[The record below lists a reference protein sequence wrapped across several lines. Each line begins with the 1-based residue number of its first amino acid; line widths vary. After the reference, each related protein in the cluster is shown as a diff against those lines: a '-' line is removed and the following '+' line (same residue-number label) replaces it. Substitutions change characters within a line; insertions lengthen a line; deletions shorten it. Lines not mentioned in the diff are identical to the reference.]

1 MKKPDETTIAFF
13 FRQLAEKP
21 LEVVCTLAIVG
32 MVFLYSDLRDFMNAQ
47 TAAFQEFTVSL
58 KEQNLRIQH
67 LEEYHLQELGRKAEQ
82 QTTATQTQTETEN
95 K

>member
-1 MKKPDETTIAFF
+1 MCQKKPNENVIVYF

-21 LEVVCTLAIVG
+21 LEVVCTLAIGG

-47 TAAFQEFTVSL
+47 TQAFQEFTLSL

-67 LEEYHLQELGRKAEQ
+67 LEEYHLQEL
-82 QTTATQTQTETEN
+82 N
-95 K
+95 KNKKND

>member
-1 MKKPDETTIAFF
+1 MCQKKPDESTIIFF

-67 LEEYHLQELGRKAEQ
+67 LEEYHLQELGRKRTDKYNTEQ
-82 QTTATQTQTETEN
+82 KEN

>member
-1 MKKPDETTIAFF
+1 MCQKKPNENVIVYF

-32 MVFLYSDLRDFMNAQ
+32 MVFLYSDLRDFLTAQ
-47 TAAFQEFTVSL
+47 TAAFTEFTVSL
-58 KEQNLRIQH
+58 KEQNIRIQH
-67 LEEYHLQELGRKAEQ
+67 LEEYHLQELKNK
-82 QTTATQTQTETEN
+82 TQTEN

>member
-1 MKKPDETTIAFF
+1 MCQKKPNENVIVYF

-32 MVFLYSDLRDFMNAQ
+32 MVFLYSDLREFMQSQ

-67 LEEYHLQELGRKAEQ
+67 LEEYHLQELKNK
-82 QTTATQTQTETEN
+82 TQTEN

>member
-1 MKKPDETTIAFF
+1 MCQKKPNENVIVYF

-32 MVFLYSDLRDFMNAQ
+32 MVFLYSDLRDFMTAQ

-67 LEEYHLQELGRKAEQ
+67 LEEYHLQELKNK
-82 QTTATQTQTETEN
+82 TQTEN

>member
-1 MKKPDETTIAFF
+1 MCQKKPNENVIVYF

-21 LEVVCTLAIVG
+21 LEVVCTLAIGG
-32 MVFLYSDLRDFMNAQ
+32 MVFLYNDLRDFMNAQ

-58 KEQNLRIQH
+58 KEQNIRIQH
-67 LEEYHLQELGRKAEQ
+67 LEEYHLQELKNK
-82 QTTATQTQTETEN
+82 TQTEN